1 LKEIST
7 NRRGD
12 VATQPDDLLEE
23 QKAYYRARAG
33 EYDEWFLRQGRY
45 DRGPEHHAQWFA
57 EVDEVRAALERFRP
71 AGRVLELA
79 CGTGWWTEQL
89 VRYAGAVTAVDASDE
104 VMELNRHRIGDAKVR
119 YEKADIFA
127 WKPDGRYDAAFF
139 SFWLSH
145 VPPERFAAFWE
156 MLRGALA
163 PGGRVFLVDSLR
175 DELSTATDHRLAAE
189 DDVVTERKLNDG
201 RRFNIYKIFYSPAEL
216 VAKLDAIGWDAEMHG
231 TESFFLYGHAS
242 PR

>member
-1 LKEIST
+1 
-7 NRRGD
+7 
-12 VATQPDDLLEE
+12 VATQANDLIE
-23 QKAYYRARAG
+23 QQKEYYRARAG
-33 EYDEWFLRQGRY
+33 EYDEWFLRSGRY
-45 DRGPEHHAQWFA
+45 DRGPGHRAQWFA

-89 VRYAGAVTAVDASDE
+89 VRFADTVTAVDASDE
-104 VMELNRHRIGDAKVR
+104 VLELNRQRMGDPKVR
-119 YEKADIFA
+119 YERADIFA
-127 WKPDGRYDAAFF
+127 WEPDGRYDVVFF

-175 DELSTATDHRLAAE
+175 TELSTATDHRLGNEE
-189 DDVVTERKLNDG
+189 DIVMERKLNDG
-201 RRFNIYKIFYSPAEL
+201 RSFQIYKIFYSPAEL
-216 VAKLDAIGWDAEMHG
+216 AAKLDAIGWDAEMHG
-231 TESFFLYGHAS
+231 TESFFLYGHAQ

>member
-1 LKEIST
+1 M
-7 NRRGD
+7 
-12 VATQPDDLLEE
+12 ATHPNELLEE

-45 DRGPEHHAQWFA
+45 DHGPGHRAQWSA

-89 VRYAGAVTAVDASDE
+89 VRYADSVTAVDASDE
-104 VMELNRHRIGDAKVR
+104 VMELNRRRVGDAKVR
-119 YEKADIFA
+119 YERADIFA
-127 WKPDGRYDAAFF
+127 WEPDGQYDVAFF

-145 VPPERFAAFWE
+145 VPPERFAGFWE

-163 PGGRVFLVDSLR
+163 PGGRVFLVDSLNAELATAADQR
-175 DELSTATDHRLAAE
+175 PGAGDE
-189 DDVVTERKLNDG
+189 VVIERKLNDG
-201 RRFNIYKIFYSPAEL
+201 RSFQIVKVFYAPAEL
-216 VAKLDAIGWDAEMHG
+216 AAKLDAMGWDARMHG